1 MKRKQS
7 EEQIDALYARL
18 SQEDE
23 KEGVSGSIENQ
34 KAILEKYA
42 KDNGFNNPKFF
53 FDDGYS
59 GVTFNRPAF
68 SEIMELAEQGKVRTL
83 IVKDHSRLG
92 RNRLVVGQLLEEDF
106 DRLGVRYIA
115 IMDNIDTANG
125 ISDLV
130 PMQDLFNEWHAK
142 NTSQKVRN
150 VFRNKGMAGLPTTC
164 KVPYGYLKDPNDKNK
179 WLVDEYAASVVRKI
193 FDLCIE
199 GNGPAQIANQ
209 LKAEKIITPFCYWE
223 KRTSRAITKAEN
235 PYSWAA
241 RTVSD
246 ILARQEYVGDTVNFR
261 CTTKSFKSKTRIY
274 HPKEDWL
281 IFENTHPA
289 IIDRET
295 FAIVQNI
302 REHRIRKTRTGIKS
316 MFSGLL
322 YCADCGAK
330 LNYNTVNNYK
340 RNQAYFSCSAYRK
353 DTVNCTAHYIR
364 EKVVY
369 DIVLENM
376 QRVLWYVQSYEK
388 EFAKLQIEQYDIEQR
403 KELIKKEKD
412 LIKAKNRVNEID
424 ILIQRLYEDNM
435 LGKITDERFA
445 TMTAAFENEQKQ
457 LKANIPEMEKQFN
470 SEKDKSEGLQHF
482 IDKAKR
488 LTHLTELTPEILHE
502 FIEKIVVSKPY
513 KIDGK
518 RHQDLDIYYNGVGII
533 KEPTPE
539 QMEEYF
545 QEHILNN
552 SQKQKTA

>member
-23 KEGVSGSIENQ
+23 KEGISGSIENQ

-42 KDNGFNNPKFF
+42 KDNGFDNPKFF

-68 SEIMELAEQGKVRTL
+68 TEIMELAERGKIRTL

-106 DRLGVRYIA
+106 DKLGVRYIA

-125 ISDLV
+125 LSDLV

-150 VFRNKGMAGLPTTC
+150 YFWNKGMSGVPITT
-164 KVPYGYLKDPNDKNK
+164 KLPYGYVKDPNDKNK
-179 WLVDEYAASVVRKI
+179 WLVDEYAASIVRKI
-193 FDLCIE
+193 FDLCLK
-199 GNGPAQIANQ
+199 GLGPTQIANQ
-209 LKAEKIITPFCYWE
+209 LRAEKILRPYHYW
-223 KRTSRAITKAEN
+223 KQTKGKPILDTES
-235 PYSWAA
+235 PYRWDA
-241 RTVSD
+241 RIVAD
-246 ILARQEYVGDTVNFR
+246 ILERQEYVGDTVNFK
-261 CTTKSFKSKTRIY
+261 CTTKSFKNKEKILR
-274 HPKEDWL
+274 PKEEWV

-295 FAIVQNI
+295 FAIVQKL
-302 REHRIRKTRTGIKS
+302 RENRCRRPKSGIKS
-316 MFSGLL
+316 IFAGLL
-322 YCADCGAK
+322 FCADCGSK
-330 LNYNTVNNYK
+330 LNYYSRNNYK
-340 RNQAYFSCSAYRK
+340 LNQSYFSCAAYRRE
-353 DTVNCTAHYIR
+353 TIRCTSHYIR
-364 EKVVY
+364 ETAVY
-369 DIVLENM
+369 DIVLENL

-388 EFAKLQIEQYDIEQR
+388 EFARLQIEQYSIEQR
-403 KELIKKEKD
+403 KELIQKEKA

-424 ILIQRLYEDNM
+424 TIIQRLYEDNVN
-435 LGKITDERFA
+435 GKISDSRFS
-445 TMTAAFENEQKQ
+445 TMSTALENEQKK
-457 LKANIPEMEKQFN
+457 LKDDIPIMEQQFN

-482 IDKAKR
+482 IDKAKK
-488 LTHLTELTPEILHE
+488 LTRLTELTPEILHE

-533 KEPTPE
+533 KEPSPE

-545 QEHILNN
+545 QEHILND
-552 SQKQKTA
+552 KQKTA

>member
-23 KEGVSGSIENQ
+23 KEGISGSIENQ
-34 KAILEKYA
+34 KSILEKYA
-42 KDNGFNNPKFF
+42 KDNGFDNPKFF

-68 SEIMELAEQGKVRTL
+68 TEIMELAEQGKVRTL

-150 VFRNKGMAGLPTTC
+150 YFRNKGLSGVSITT
-164 KVPYGYLKDPNDKNK
+164 KLPYGYVKDPNDKNK
-179 WLVDEYAASVVRKI
+179 WLVDEYAASIVKKI
-193 FDLCIE
+193 FDLCLK
-199 GNGPAQIANQ
+199 GFGPSQIANK
-209 LKAEKIITPFCYWE
+209 LKEEKILRPYHYWKQKKGKPILSTE
-223 KRTSRAITKAEN
+223 S
-235 PYSWAA
+235 PYSWDA
-241 RTVSD
+241 RIVAD
-246 ILARQEYVGDTVNFR
+246 ILERQEYVGDTVNFK
-261 CTTKSFKSKTRIY
+261 CTTKSFKNKEKIHR
-274 HPKEDWL
+274 PKEEWV

-295 FAIVQNI
+295 FDIVQKL
-302 REHRIRKTRTGIKS
+302 REHRCRRPKSGIKS

-322 YCADCGAK
+322 YCADCGSK
-330 LNYNTVNNYK
+330 LNYYSRNNYK
-340 RNQAYFSCSAYRK
+340 LNQAYFSCAAYRRE
-353 DTVNCTAHYIR
+353 TIRCTSHYIR
-364 EKVVY
+364 ETAVY
-369 DIVLENM
+369 DIVLENL

-388 EFAKLQIEQYDIEQR
+388 EFARLQIEQYSIEQR
-403 KELIKKEKD
+403 KELVRKEKG
-412 LIKAKNRVNEID
+412 LTKAKNRVNEID
-424 ILIQRLYEDNM
+424 TIIQRLYEDNVN
-435 LGKITDERFA
+435 GKISDSRFE
-445 TMTAAFENEQKQ
+445 TMSAALENEQKE
-457 LKANIPEMEKQFN
+457 LKADIPIMEQQLN
-470 SEKDKSEGLQHF
+470 SEKDKNEGLQHF
-482 IDKAKR
+482 IDKAKK

-502 FIEKIVVSKPY
+502 FIEKIIVSQQY

-518 RHQDLDIYYNGVGII
+518 RHQNLDIYYNGVGLIR
-533 KEPTPE
+533 EPSPE

-545 QEHILNN
+545 QEHILN
-552 SQKQKTA
+552 SKQKTA